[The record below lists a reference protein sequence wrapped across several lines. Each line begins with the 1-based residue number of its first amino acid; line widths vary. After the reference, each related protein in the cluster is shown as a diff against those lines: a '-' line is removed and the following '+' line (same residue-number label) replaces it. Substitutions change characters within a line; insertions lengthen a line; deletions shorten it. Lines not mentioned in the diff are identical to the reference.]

1 MLIGDLTRADF
12 KLGLPK
18 IIAETCEYLKGVGLR
33 KIRGWSS

>member
-18 IIAETCEYLKGVGLR
+18 VIAETCEYLKR
-33 KIRGWSS
+33 KT